1 MGTAINTPATPHN
14 QPQSKIDRKMATG
27 LMVKTLLTVRDYT
40 GIKTQKAL
48 IDHALRELLRHE
60 NQIKILELKGT
71 VNWDGNVDEWRR
83 GRSL

>member
-1 MGTAINTPATPHN
+1 MKRTNVVLDE
-14 QPQSKIDRKMATG
+14 K
-27 LMVKTLLTVRDYT
+27 LVKDCKKVT

-60 NQIKILELKGT
+60 NQLKILELKD
-71 VNWDGNVDEWRR
+71 VINWDGDLDEWRQ

>member
-1 MGTAINTPATPHN
+1 MKRTNVVLDEKLVNDCITA
-14 QPQSKIDRKMATG
+14 
-27 LMVKTLLTVRDYT
+27 T

-60 NQIKILELKGT
+60 KQTKILELKGRI
-71 VNWDGNVDEWRR
+71 NWNGNLDEWRQ

>member
-1 MGTAINTPATPHN
+1 MIVMEGIMKRTNVVLDE
-14 QPQSKIDRKMATG
+14 K
-27 LMVKTLLTVRDYT
+27 LVKDCIKVT

-60 NQIKILELKGT
+60 KQIEILNLKGT
-71 VNWDGNVDEWRR
+71 INWDGNLDEWRQ

>member
-1 MGTAINTPATPHN
+1 MIVMEGIMKRTNVVLDE
-14 QPQSKIDRKMATG
+14 K
-27 LMVKTLLTVRDYT
+27 LVKDCIKVT

-60 NQIKILELKGT
+60 KQVEILNLKGKI
-71 VNWDGNVDEWRR
+71 NWDGNLDEWRQ